1 MEKIQEM
8 VLAAKKGDMD
18 AFSWLYKETYERN
31 YYIVIKM
38 VRQEQDA
45 MDILQDTYVKVF
57 QKLSSFTYSG
67 SQSFAS
73 WTSKIA
79 SNTAL
84 DFLRKKRLV
93 LFSELSTEEDIPEL
107 EFEDET
113 VRNQP
118 ELALDQKET
127 ARIVH
132 ELMDCLPEE
141 QRVCVI
147 LRYIRQMKISEI
159 AIECNCSENTIKS
172 RLNYARKRLLSEKE
186 SLEKKGINLYGAAP
200 FTLLALLLEK
210 DAQAFHVPEAVT
222 ELQDGILKKAFG
234 GQDAISYYANDA
246 KKVAVKEM
254 KSAIGKWS
262 VGKIAAVIIVTMALL
277 GAGAGIYFLQRD
289 KLGSKGVTT
298 EITASL
304 DSRKEPDSMQTA
316 EPVPSAGTTSR
327 PEEDIYY
334 EYINEKLIP
343 EYGLAKLRQEGKLA
357 YYQGMDSP
365 ALDKR
370 NHWLKP
376 SGILSAYIEDLD
388 QDGQK
393 ELFVLY
399 WKKKKDKYFAHK
411 LMGEVYE
418 QDEGSVICRD
428 SVAISGLGYDWN
440 EFYDIVG
447 NFIVA
452 DMAGGKNKYLLFAQ
466 YDNKSFFADGH
477 IQGMCSMEYKDGRL
491 EKVQEVLQTAGG
503 SDAFAYTGYSYK
515 EGKCEE
521 ELLYDMYGDAG
532 VAATYDTVEEAFT
545 KYFKREKLD
554 VTEIVKCHESYIDEI
569 GWEAGFLDS
578 FKNTKGATLICTLNG
593 WMRHISGDGPE
604 SKAKYYLTGKD
615 KTKIRKHIIKK

>member
-18 AFSWLYKETYERN
+18 AFSWLYKEIYERN

-38 VRQEQDA
+38 IRHEQDA

-57 QKLSSFTYSG
+57 QKLSSFNYSG

-84 DFLRKKRLV
+84 DFLRKKKMV
-93 LFSELSTEEDIPEL
+93 LFSELSTEEDIQEL

-132 ELMDCLPEE
+132 ELMDCLSEE

-172 RLNYARKRLLSEKE
+172 RLNYARKHLLSKKE
-186 SLEKKGINLYGAAP
+186 SLEKKGINLYGIAP
-200 FTLLALLLEK
+200 FALLDLLLEK
-210 DAQAFHVPEAVT
+210 DAQAFHAPQAVA
-222 ELQDGILKKAFG
+222 EFPDGILEKAFG
-234 GQDAISYYANDA
+234 GLDAMSYHANDA

-262 VGKIAAVIIVTMALL
+262 VGKIAAVIMVTMALL
-277 GAGAGIYFLQRD
+277 GAGIYFLQKETPESR
-289 KLGSKGVTT
+289 GVTT
-298 EITASL
+298 DVTASPDSRAEL
-304 DSRKEPDSMQTA
+304 DSVQTV
-316 EPVPSAGTTSR
+316 EPVPSAGKASR

-334 EYINEKLIP
+334 EYINEKLVS
-343 EYGLAKLRQEGKLA
+343 EYGLAKLNQEGELT

-388 QDGQK
+388 KDGQK

-411 LMGEVYE
+411 LIGEVYGL
-418 QDEGSVICRD
+418 DEENVICMD
-428 SVAISGLGYDWN
+428 SVVISGLGYDWN

-452 DMAGGKNKYLLFAQ
+452 DMAGGKNKYLLFVQ

-477 IQGMCSMEYKDGRL
+477 IRGMCSMEYKDGRL
-491 EKVQEVLQTAGG
+491 EKVQEVLQTSGG
-503 SDAFAYTGYSYK
+503 SDAFVYTGYSYK

-521 ELLYDMYGDAG
+521 ELLYDMYGDTG
-532 VAATYDTVEEAFT
+532 PVAAYDTVEEAFT

-554 VTEIVKCHESYIDEI
+554 VTEIVKCHESYINEI
-569 GWEAGFLDS
+569 GWEAGFLDR

-593 WMRHISGDGPE
+593 WMQHISGDGPE
-604 SKAKYYLTGKD
+604 SKAGYYLTGKD
-615 KTKIRKHIIKK
+615 KTKLRKHIIKK